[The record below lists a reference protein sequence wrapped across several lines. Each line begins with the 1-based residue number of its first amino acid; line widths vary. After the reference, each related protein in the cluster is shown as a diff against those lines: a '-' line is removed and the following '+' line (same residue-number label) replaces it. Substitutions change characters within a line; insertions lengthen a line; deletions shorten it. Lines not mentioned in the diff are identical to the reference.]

1 MPILFRLTC
10 VFILLPLAAMV
21 YADDAPVITEWEPD
35 TLVPAAVGGPQG
47 VGSLMVPSYDG
58 TISRMNMTISEM
70 RKWMENSQNTTD
82 KLKKSVETLEKDMA
96 TVKEAIARLQQQ
108 QPGGNPAPA
117 PPANNDA
124 RLEALEAR
132 IAKLE
137 ANHNTVQAPF
147 KVIDAAGKTLMTVNS
162 DKGISSLRLG
172 EPGNAM
178 AALLIDGESARVIAA
193 NKSNIGYLNA
203 DANISQTVL
212 SSNGVRTAIGSPEE
226 GVNGMVISNAD
237 NRQPLGEMALRPG
250 KKFALRLYDEAG
262 KVVVSAGTNPTTSGS
277 GTVMAANTQGENV
290 AFVGTSSD
298 GQTGVVSVAKG
309 GKDTAALISEPRMI
323 VLYNDAGEAIT
334 TLAKSQEGTGEGGN
348 ITIRQPDGEGIFS
361 AGYNAEAGGGD
372 ACVYRAKKQNM
383 FCLGIGVP
391 GMGAIG
397 R

>member
-1 MPILFRLTC
+1 MEG
-10 VFILLPLAAMV
+10 AQ
-21 YADDAPVITEWEPD
+21 
-35 TLVPAAVGGPQG
+35 TLGRMTQ
-47 VGSLMVPSYDG
+47 
-58 TISRMNMTISEM
+58 TIVEIRA
-70 RKWMENSQNTTD
+70 WMEKSQDVTD
-82 KLKKSVETLEKDMA
+82 ELDKSVETLEKDMA

>member
-35 TLVPAAVGGPQG
+35 TLAPAAVGGPQG

-124 RLEALEAR
+124 RLETLEAR

>member
-1 MPILFRLTC
+1 MSIPLRLTSL
-10 VFILLPLAAMV
+10 FILLPSIVMAAD
-21 YADDAPVITEWEPD
+21 YPPLPTNWASENTPL
-35 TLVPAAVGGPQG
+35 LVPAQTMI
-47 VGSLMVPSYDG
+47 GSEVIVMEGAQTLGRMTQ
-58 TISRMNMTISEM
+58 TIVEIRA
-70 RKWMENSQNTTD
+70 WMEKSQDVTD
-82 KLKKSVETLEKDMA
+82 ELDKSVETLEKDMA

-108 QPGGNPAPA
+108 QPGGNPAPT

-137 ANHNTVQAPF
+137 ANRNTVQAPF
-147 KVIDAAGKTLMTVNS
+147 TVVDAAGKTLMTVNS

-172 EPGNAM
+172 EPGKAM
-178 AALLIDGESARVIAA
+178 AELLIDGESARVIAA

-203 DANISQTVL
+203 DANISQAVL
-212 SSNGVRTAIGSPEE
+212 TSNGVRTALGSPEE
-226 GVNGMVISNAD
+226 GVNGLLVSNAD
-237 NRQPLGEMALRPG
+237 SRQPLGEMALRPG

>member
-35 TLVPAAVGGPQG
+35 TLAPAAVGGPQG

-124 RLEALEAR
+124 RLETLEAR

-290 AFVGTSSD
+290 TFVGTSSD

>member
-1 MPILFRLTC
+1 MSIPFRLTSL
-10 VFILLPLAAMV
+10 FILLPSIVMAAD
-21 YADDAPVITEWEPD
+21 YPPLPTGWASENTPL
-35 TLVPAAVGGPQG
+35 LVPAQTMI
-47 VGSLMVPSYDG
+47 GSEVIVMEGAQTLGRMTQ
-58 TISRMNMTISEM
+58 TIVEIRA
-70 RKWMENSQNTTD
+70 WMEKSQDVTD
-82 KLKKSVETLEKDMA
+82 ELDKSVETLEKDMA

>member
-1 MPILFRLTC
+1 MSILFRLRLT
-10 VFILLPLAAMV
+10 VFFILLPWATLAFAAPQELPT
-21 YADDAPVITEWEPD
+21 YWQKRLDIQLAPVEVAGSGIKVFSAED
-35 TLVPAAVGGPQG
+35 TVHFIDQ
-47 VGSLMVPSYDG
+47 SLG
-58 TISRMNMTISEM
+58 EIIN
-70 RKWMENSQNTTD
+70 WMEEMNTWREGKDRPPSNGGGSTPTPPNLSQVMEE
-82 KLKKSVETLEKDMA
+82 L
-96 TVKEAIARLQQQ
+96 
-108 QPGGNPAPA
+108 
-117 PPANNDA
+117 A
-124 RLEALEAR
+124 RLEARINTLEQ
-132 IAKLE
+132 KLE
-137 ANHNTVQAPF
+137 ASRHTVQAPF

-172 EPGNAM
+172 EPGKAM
-178 AALLIDGESARVIAA
+178 AELLIDGESARVVAA

-203 DANISQTVL
+203 DANISQAVL
-212 SSNGVRTAIGSPEE
+212 TSNGVRTALGSPEE
-226 GVNGMVISNAD
+226 GVNGMVVSNAD
-237 NRQPLGEMALRPG
+237 SRQPLGEMALRPG

>member
-35 TLVPAAVGGPQG
+35 TLAPAAVGGPQG

>member
-35 TLVPAAVGGPQG
+35 TLAPAAVGGPQG

-124 RLEALEAR
+124 RLETLEAR

-290 AFVGTSSD
+290 TFVGTSSD

-323 VLYNDAGEAIT
+323 VLYNDTGEAIT